1 LATAVEGAYVAAMFM
16 IRYFVNMAVR
26 HKHLKLEQSKL
37 DRAKR
42 LLGVKTEQ
50 ETVERALDV
59 LLAEEPILRA
69 HRRLKGVG
77 GFVDVFGRAR

>member
-1 LATAVEGAYVAAMFM
+1 MSMFM
-16 IRYFVNMAVR
+16 IWYFVNMAIR
-26 HKHLKLEQSKL
+26 HKHLKLEQTKL

-42 LLGVKTEQ
+42 LLRAKTEQ

-59 LLAEEPILRA
+59 LLGEEPILRA
-69 HRRLKGVG
+69 HRKVKGIG

>member
-1 LATAVEGAYVAAMFM
+1 
-16 IRYFVNMAVR
+16 MAIR
-26 HKHLKLEQSKL
+26 HKHLKLEQRKL

-42 LLGVKTEQ
+42 LLRAKTEQ

-59 LLAEEPILRA
+59 LLGEEPILRA
-69 HRRLKGVG
+69 HKKLRGIG

>member
-1 LATAVEGAYVAAMFM
+1 
-16 IRYFVNMAVR
+16 MAIR

-59 LLAEEPILRA
+59 LLGEEPILRA
-69 HRRLKGVG
+69 HRRFKGVG
-77 GFVDVFGRAR
+77 GFVDVFARSR